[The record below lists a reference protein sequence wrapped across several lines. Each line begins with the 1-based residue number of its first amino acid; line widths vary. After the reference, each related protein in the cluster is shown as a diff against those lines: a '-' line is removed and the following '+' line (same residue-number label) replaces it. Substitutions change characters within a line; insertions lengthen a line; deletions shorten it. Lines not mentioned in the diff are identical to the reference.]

1 MPTVNNPYV
10 NPVDLANTAPK
21 YHASQ
26 HSKGGFDPLTPADI
40 GAAPADHS
48 HDTPGT
54 ISWQNVTDKPATFSP
69 SVHAATHG
77 SDGGDPIALDAS
89 QIASGVVPLERLPH
103 GCLERLV
110 IVADDEARFALTTAQ
125 VQQGDT
131 VKVESTQM
139 MYFVVDESK
148 LNSPDGYVAYTAGA
162 ASAVDWSAVTGKP
175 ETYPPSAHTHTAAQI
190 TDFDSAVDARLSALG
205 ISAANMLPA
214 GYSKQEATVNFR
226 GWSNNTTVTDPK
238 YFVVVAVNGYLKSAV
253 SFTVGYN
260 SSTGGASG
268 RYLDVY
274 NGWDK
279 LYHMIGGDGS
289 RTSTVTIPAG
299 TYVSTIA
306 AEVCTK
312 GARDGVSIGAFNAA
326 VIRLVSSSGA

>member
-48 HDTPGT
+48 HDTPV
-54 ISWQNVTDKPATFSP
+54 SVAWDNVTGKPAKFSP

-89 QIASGVVPLERLPH
+89 QIVSGVVPLERLPH

-110 IVADDEARFALTTAQ
+110 IVANDEARFALTTAQ

-175 ETYPPSAHTHTAAQI
+175 ETYPPSAHTHMAAQI

-205 ISAANMLPA
+205 ISAASMLPA
-214 GYSKQEATVNFR
+214 GFAKQETTVNFR
-226 GWSNNTTVTDPK
+226 AS
-238 YFVVVAVNGYLKSAV
+238 SV
-253 SFTVGYN
+253 SFTRDGPSDVYLDMGQINGY
-260 SSTGGASG
+260 STGITIPFDL
-268 RYLDVY
+268 YI
-274 NGWDK
+274 NG
-279 LYHMIGGDGS
+279 
-289 RTSTVTIPAG
+289 RTSVHVELLSGDTVVWDGGSLGGYDTERYNADIPIG
-299 TYVSTIA
+299 TYLTDLRFHIS
-306 AEVCTK
+306 
-312 GARDGVSIGAFNAA
+312 GMSSNGSLSISDWF
-326 VIRLVSSSGA
+326 VRIVRLVAG

>member
-48 HDTPGT
+48 HDTPV
-54 ISWQNVTDKPATFSP
+54 SVAWDNVTGKPAKFSP

-89 QIASGVVPLERLPH
+89 QIASGIVPLERLPH

-110 IVADDEARFALTTAQ
+110 IVANDEARFALTTAQ

-175 ETYPPSAHTHTAAQI
+175 ETYPSSWSQISGKPVTYSPSSHAATHASGGSDPITPASIGAAAADHTHSGVVQSVTVVCTP
-190 TDFDSAVDARLSALG
+190 TDGSGYIEFSNATW
-205 ISAANMLPA
+205 MLPIVP
-214 GYSKQEATVNFR
+214 GVTYTGSIEVSVGSNTGRDINFI
-226 GWSNNTTVTDPK
+226 GSDFSVI
-238 YFVVVAVNGYLKSAV
+238 G
-253 SFTVGYN
+253 SFTVEPDYLRTMSIPDG
-260 SSTGGASG
+260 TRGVFMVDGGI
-268 RYLDVY
+268 RVFPF
-274 NGWDK
+274 
-279 LYHMIGGDGS
+279 
-289 RTSTVTIPAG
+289 TVS
-299 TYVSTIA
+299 YQ
-306 AEVCTK
+306 
-312 GARDGVSIGAFNAA
+312 
-326 VIRLVSSSGA
+326 

>member
-54 ISWQNVTDKPATFSP
+54 ISWQNVTDKPDEFAPSP
-69 SVHAATHG
+69 HAATHG

-89 QIASGVVPLERLPH
+89 QIATGIVPLERLPH

-110 IVADDEARFALTTAQ
+110 IVANDEARFALTTAQ

-175 ETYPPSAHTHTAAQI
+175 STFSPSLHAATH
-190 TDFDSAVDARLSALG
+190 
-205 ISAANMLPA
+205 
-214 GYSKQEATVNFR
+214 
-226 GWSNNTTVTDPK
+226 
-238 YFVVVAVNGYLKSAV
+238 
-253 SFTVGYN
+253 
-260 SSTGGASG
+260 ASG
-268 RYLDVY
+268 
-274 NGWDK
+274 
-279 LYHMIGGDGS
+279 GS
-289 RTSTVTIPAG
+289 DPITPA
-299 TYVSTIA
+299 
-306 AEVCTK
+306 
-312 GARDGVSIGAFNAA
+312 SIGAANVNHTHSGLQSVTVVYSPVEDSTTVCLVLESHSWLLPIIPGVTYSGKLLVESENNGDSLIDFLDSDLS
-326 VIRLVSSSGA
+326 VISITRVSYSVGKVSISMPVGVKGVRMRSGTSGQNIAHLLVYEHTVTYQ

>member
-40 GAAPADHS
+40 GAAPADHT
-48 HDTPGT
+48 HDTPV
-54 ISWQNVTDKPATFSP
+54 SVAWDNVMGKPAKFSP

-89 QIASGVVPLERLPH
+89 QIASGVIPLERLPH

-110 IVADDEARFALTTAQ
+110 IVANDEARFALTTAQ

-175 ETYPPSAHTHTAAQI
+175 ATFSPSLHAATH
-190 TDFDSAVDARLSALG
+190 
-205 ISAANMLPA
+205 
-214 GYSKQEATVNFR
+214 
-226 GWSNNTTVTDPK
+226 
-238 YFVVVAVNGYLKSAV
+238 
-253 SFTVGYN
+253 
-260 SSTGGASG
+260 ASG
-268 RYLDVY
+268 
-274 NGWDK
+274 
-279 LYHMIGGDGS
+279 GS
-289 RTSTVTIPAG
+289 DPITPA
-299 TYVSTIA
+299 
-306 AEVCTK
+306 
-312 GARDGVSIGAFNAA
+312 SIGAATA
-326 VIRLVSSSGA
+326 DHTHSGAVQNITAVYSPISGNNDFVRMMQGSMLLPFIPGVTYSGQLRCSGSGDGQKLLFMDAGYNLISEVTINPYSDDPSTITIPNGTRCAIVNTTASGTQYWRTCIFPHTVTYQ

>member
-10 NPVDLANTAPK
+10 NPVDLANTSPK

-54 ISWQNVTDKPATFSP
+54 IPWDSVTGKPATFSP

-110 IVADDEARFALTTAQ
+110 IVANDEARFALTTAQ

-175 ETYPPSAHTHTAAQI
+175 STFSPSLHAATH
-190 TDFDSAVDARLSALG
+190 
-205 ISAANMLPA
+205 
-214 GYSKQEATVNFR
+214 
-226 GWSNNTTVTDPK
+226 
-238 YFVVVAVNGYLKSAV
+238 
-253 SFTVGYN
+253 
-260 SSTGGASG
+260 ASG
-268 RYLDVY
+268 
-274 NGWDK
+274 
-279 LYHMIGGDGS
+279 GS
-289 RTSTVTIPAG
+289 DPITPA
-299 TYVSTIA
+299 
-306 AEVCTK
+306 
-312 GARDGVSIGAFNAA
+312 SIGAAA
-326 VIRLVSSSGA
+326 VNHTHSGSVSPVTVTYNPTGVDGTKLIIGCNGWLLPVIPGVTYAGSLRVGASPSVRLYFVDSSFNLLSQVVVSTNSFITCSIPSGTKGVQVRQDTVDTPLTACVYVGSHTVSYS

>member
-40 GAAPADHS
+40 GAAPADHT

-54 ISWQNVTDKPATFSP
+54 ISWQNVTDKPDEFAPSP
-69 SVHAATHG
+69 HAATHG

-89 QIASGVVPLERLPH
+89 QIATGIVPLERLPH

-110 IVADDEARFALTTAQ
+110 IVVNDEARFALTTAQ

-175 ETYPPSAHTHTAAQI
+175 STFEPSLHAATH
-190 TDFDSAVDARLSALG
+190 
-205 ISAANMLPA
+205 
-214 GYSKQEATVNFR
+214 
-226 GWSNNTTVTDPK
+226 
-238 YFVVVAVNGYLKSAV
+238 
-253 SFTVGYN
+253 
-260 SSTGGASG
+260 ASG
-268 RYLDVY
+268 
-274 NGWDK
+274 
-279 LYHMIGGDGS
+279 GS
-289 RTSTVTIPAG
+289 DPITPA
-299 TYVSTIA
+299 
-306 AEVCTK
+306 
-312 GARDGVSIGAFNAA
+312 SIGAATANHTHSGVIQNVTAVYSLRGSSYDYILVNPGSLILPMIPGVTYSGQLRCGAEYWATVVFLAA
-326 VIRLVSSSGA
+326 GFVQISSVPVESGTISSLSIPNGTCAVLNMGGTGHDDHTGQLRVYTHNVTYQ

>member
-26 HSKGGFDPLTPADI
+26 HSVGGFDPLTPADI

-54 ISWQNVTDKPATFSP
+54 ISWQNVTDKPDEFAPSP
-69 SVHAATHG
+69 HAATHG

-110 IVADDEARFALTTAQ
+110 IVENDEARFALTTAQ
-125 VQQGDT
+125 VQLGDT

-148 LNSPDGYVAYTAGA
+148 LNSSDGYVAYTAGA

-175 ETYPPSAHTHTAAQI
+175 ETYPPSLHAATH
-190 TDFDSAVDARLSALG
+190 
-205 ISAANMLPA
+205 
-214 GYSKQEATVNFR
+214 
-226 GWSNNTTVTDPK
+226 
-238 YFVVVAVNGYLKSAV
+238 
-253 SFTVGYN
+253 
-260 SSTGGASG
+260 ASG
-268 RYLDVY
+268 
-274 NGWDK
+274 
-279 LYHMIGGDGS
+279 GS
-289 RTSTVTIPAG
+289 DPITPA
-299 TYVSTIA
+299 
-306 AEVCTK
+306 
-312 GARDGVSIGAFNAA
+312 SIGAAAANHTHSGSVSPVTVTYNPTGDDSTKLLFGYNEWFLPVIPGVTYAGSLRVSASHNMRLYFVDSSFNLLNQVGVSAGQFNTYSIPSGTKGVQA
-326 VIRLVSSSGA
+326 RQYTVDTPLTACIYVSSHTVSYS

>member
-1 MPTVNNPYV
+1 M

-26 HSKGGFDPLTPADI
+26 HSEGGFDPLTPADI
-40 GAAPADHS
+40 GAAPADHT

-54 ISWQNVTDKPATFSP
+54 IPWDSVTGKPATFSP

-89 QIASGVVPLERLPH
+89 QIVSGVVPLERLPH

-110 IVADDEARFALTTAQ
+110 IVANDEARFALTTAQ

-148 LNSPDGYVAYTAGA
+148 LNSSDGYVAYTAGA

-175 ETYPPSAHTHTAAQI
+175 ETYPPSAHMHTAAQI

-205 ISAANMLPA
+205 ISAASMLPA
-214 GYSKQEATVNFR
+214 GFAKQETTVNFR
-226 GWSNNTTVTDPK
+226 ASSVSFTRNGPSEVYLDLGQ
-238 YFVVVAVNGYLKSAV
+238 VNGY
-253 SFTVGYN
+253 
-260 SSTGGASG
+260 STGITVAFDTNINGSVSVVGELMSG
-268 RYLDVY
+268 DTVVWE
-274 NGWDK
+274 GGK
-279 LYHMIGGDGS
+279 LYGS
-289 RTSTVTIPAG
+289 GIRNHIANIPIG
-299 TYVSTIA
+299 TYLTDLRFRISNINGSGSLSVPNDFVRRI
-306 AEVCTK
+306 V
-312 GARDGVSIGAFNAA
+312 
-326 VIRLVSSSGA
+326 RLVAA

>member
-48 HDTPGT
+48 HDTPST
-54 ISWQNVTDKPATFSP
+54 ISWQNVTDKPDEFAPSP
-69 SVHAATHG
+69 HAATHG
-77 SDGGDPIALDAS
+77 SDGGDPIVLDAS
-89 QIASGVVPLERLPH
+89 QIASGIVPLERLPH

-110 IVADDEARFALTTAQ
+110 IVANDEARFALTTAQ

-175 ETYPPSAHTHTAAQI
+175 STFEPSLHAATH
-190 TDFDSAVDARLSALG
+190 
-205 ISAANMLPA
+205 
-214 GYSKQEATVNFR
+214 
-226 GWSNNTTVTDPK
+226 
-238 YFVVVAVNGYLKSAV
+238 
-253 SFTVGYN
+253 
-260 SSTGGASG
+260 ASG
-268 RYLDVY
+268 
-274 NGWDK
+274 
-279 LYHMIGGDGS
+279 GS
-289 RTSTVTIPAG
+289 DPITPA
-299 TYVSTIA
+299 
-306 AEVCTK
+306 
-312 GARDGVSIGAFNAA
+312 SIGAAAANHTHSGVIQNVTAVYSPVSGSSYSTRFNQGAIILPMIPGVMYSGNLRCQA
-326 VIRLVSSSGA
+326 VSSRASLLFMTAGFDLISREVLEPEYATTVSIPNGTCCVINQRTSDGVQADYMDVYEHTVTYQ

>member
-54 ISWQNVTDKPATFSP
+54 ISWQNVTGKPAKFSP

-89 QIASGVVPLERLPH
+89 QITSGVVPLERLPH

-110 IVADDEARFALTTAQ
+110 IVTNDEARFALTTAQ

-162 ASAVDWSAVTGKP
+162 ASAVDWSAVMGKP
-175 ETYPPSAHTHTAAQI
+175 ETYPSSWSQI
-190 TDFDSAVDARLSALG
+190 SGKPETY
-205 ISAANMLPA
+205 PA
-214 GYSKQEATVNFR
+214 EMRYKGV
-226 GWSNNTTVTDPK
+226 PL
-238 YFVVVAVNGYLKSAV
+238 VVETSS
-253 SFTVGYN
+253 SFTLSGSGTLDYTSGTTTYADVAFGGYVFGSPVTIGATFSAYYQPVGIGYVSN
-260 SSTGGASG
+260 GKRTRGTSVTSGTAYVTLPVSQRIDSLFFYRDCTGGKVVDLTGTFVSQTFI
-268 RYLDVY
+268 
-274 NGWDK
+274 K
-279 LYHMIGGDGS
+279 
-289 RTSTVTIPAG
+289 STLAF
-299 TYVSTIA
+299 A
-306 AEVCTK
+306 A
-312 GARDGVSIGAFNAA
+312 
-326 VIRLVSSSGA
+326 L

>member
-26 HSKGGFDPLTPADI
+26 HSEGGFDPLTPADI
-40 GAAPADHS
+40 GAAPADHT
-48 HDTPGT
+48 HDTPV
-54 ISWQNVTDKPATFSP
+54 SVAWDNVTGKPAKFSP

-89 QIASGVVPLERLPH
+89 QIASGVVPLERLPN

-110 IVADDEARFALTTAQ
+110 IVANDEARFALTTAQ

-175 ETYPPSAHTHTAAQI
+175 ATFSPSLHAATH
-190 TDFDSAVDARLSALG
+190 
-205 ISAANMLPA
+205 
-214 GYSKQEATVNFR
+214 
-226 GWSNNTTVTDPK
+226 
-238 YFVVVAVNGYLKSAV
+238 
-253 SFTVGYN
+253 
-260 SSTGGASG
+260 ASG
-268 RYLDVY
+268 
-274 NGWDK
+274 
-279 LYHMIGGDGS
+279 GS
-289 RTSTVTIPAG
+289 DPITPA
-299 TYVSTIA
+299 
-306 AEVCTK
+306 
-312 GARDGVSIGAFNAA
+312 SIGAASADHTHSGVVQPVTVVCNPVSNAA
-326 VIRLVSSSGA
+326 TSISIGYDAWVLPVVPGVTYTGSLRVAASNDFSTKITFVGSDYSVINKVTVDTTGSMIVSIPDGTKGIYAPSSGSTLQVYPFTCTYQ

>member
-40 GAAPADHS
+40 GAAPADHT
-48 HDTPGT
+48 HDTPV
-54 ISWQNVTDKPATFSP
+54 SVAWDNVTGKPAKFSP

-110 IVADDEARFALTTAQ
+110 IVANDEARFALTTAQ

-190 TDFDSAVDARLSALG
+190 TDFDSAVDARLSELG
-205 ISAANMLPA
+205 ISAARMLPA
-214 GYSKQEATVNFR
+214 GFAKQEATVNFS
-226 GWSNNTTVTDPK
+226 GWSDSAVASCPRYYDL
-238 YFVVVAVNGYLKSAV
+238 VAVNGYLKSDV
-253 SFTVGYN
+253 SFKASFN
-260 SSTGGASG
+260 SYASAP
-268 RYLDVY
+268 YLGVY
-274 NGWDK
+274 NGRDELARIK
-279 LYHMIGGDGS
+279 GGS
-289 RTSTVTIPAG
+289 TTVTIPAG

-306 AEVCTK
+306 AAIYSE
-312 GARDGVSIGAFNAA
+312 GSSGSASIGGFNAA
-326 VIRLVSSSGA
+326 VLRLVAA

>member
-10 NPVDLANTAPK
+10 NPVDLANTSPK

-54 ISWQNVTDKPATFSP
+54 IPWDSVTGKPATFSP

-110 IVADDEARFALTTAQ
+110 IVANDEARFALTTAQ

-131 VKVESTQM
+131 VKEIVLMAMWPILPGLLRRLTGRRLRVSPRRFRRLYM
-139 MYFVVDESK
+139 LLHMHLVV
-148 LNSPDGYVAYTAGA
+148 L
-162 ASAVDWSAVTGKP
+162 
-175 ETYPPSAHTHTAAQI
+175 
-190 TDFDSAVDARLSALG
+190 
-205 ISAANMLPA
+205 
-214 GYSKQEATVNFR
+214 
-226 GWSNNTTVTDPK
+226 
-238 YFVVVAVNGYLKSAV
+238 
-253 SFTVGYN
+253 
-260 SSTGGASG
+260 
-268 RYLDVY
+268 
-274 NGWDK
+274 
-279 LYHMIGGDGS
+279 
-289 RTSTVTIPAG
+289 
-299 TYVSTIA
+299 
-306 AEVCTK
+306 
-312 GARDGVSIGAFNAA
+312 
-326 VIRLVSSSGA
+326 IRLHPRQLVLRR

>member
-1 MPTVNNPYV
+1 MPTVSNPYV
-10 NPVDLANTAPK
+10 NPVDLANTSPK

-54 ISWQNVTDKPATFSP
+54 ISWQNVTDKPDEFAPFS
-69 SVHAATHG
+69 HAATHG

-110 IVADDEARFALTTAQ
+110 IVANDEARFALTTAQ

-175 ETYPPSAHTHTAAQI
+175 STFSPSLHAATH
-190 TDFDSAVDARLSALG
+190 
-205 ISAANMLPA
+205 
-214 GYSKQEATVNFR
+214 
-226 GWSNNTTVTDPK
+226 
-238 YFVVVAVNGYLKSAV
+238 
-253 SFTVGYN
+253 
-260 SSTGGASG
+260 ASG
-268 RYLDVY
+268 
-274 NGWDK
+274 
-279 LYHMIGGDGS
+279 GS
-289 RTSTVTIPAG
+289 DPITPA
-299 TYVSTIA
+299 
-306 AEVCTK
+306 
-312 GARDGVSIGAFNAA
+312 SIGAANVNHTHSGLQSVTVVYSPVEDSTTVCLVLEPHSWLLPIIPGVTYSGKLLVESENDGTSLIDFLDSDLS
-326 VIRLVSSSGA
+326 VISITRVSYSVGKVSISMPVGVKGVRMRSETVGQNIAHLLVYEHTVTYQ